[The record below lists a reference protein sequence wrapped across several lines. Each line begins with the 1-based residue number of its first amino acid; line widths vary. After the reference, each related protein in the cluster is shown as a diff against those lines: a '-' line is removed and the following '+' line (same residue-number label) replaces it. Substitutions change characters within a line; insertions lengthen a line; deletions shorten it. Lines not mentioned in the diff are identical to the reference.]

1 MLISAPVLRR
11 GSMPAAAPYRRVS
24 DRRHPV
30 STAKYTD
37 LSFPSRT
44 AQNKLSRRTA
54 EPDVTPSQ
62 RNIEY
67 GFPSDGV

>member
-24 DRRHPV
+24 DRRRTV
-30 STAKYTD
+30 STANHTD
-37 LSFPSRT
+37 LSFSNRT
-44 AQNKLSRRTA
+44 AQNKPSRRTGA
-54 EPDVTPSQ
+54 PDVTLSQ